1 MQLEIFVLDESSAI
15 QWLKR
20 QLGRKPQSF
29 QDIHPQFLR
38 EIAGWQKYEKLPEL
52 SEMLDQN
59 FLHYGGVGEVPS
71 QIHTYLSTNFKEL
84 RNLPKDHP
92 ALRAKATGRWYVPDP
107 NKAADV
113 EMRRTGILL
122 REFDE
127 YRQSP
132 QRRLRLFRLEAV
144 RAGFFKAYQE
154 QDYETIIKVAEKIP
168 EAVLQEDQKLLLWY
182 DQALTRTGES
192 A

>member
-1 MQLEIFVLDESSAI
+1 M
-15 QWLKR
+15 
-20 QLGRKPQSF
+20 G
-29 QDIHPQFLR
+29 
-38 EIAGWQKYEKLPEL
+38 EIAGRQKYEKLPEL
-52 SEMLDQN
+52 SEMLEQN

-71 QIHTYLSTNFKEL
+71 RIRACLSANFKEL

-107 NKAADV
+107 DKAADM
-113 EMRRTGILL
+113 EMRRTSILL
-122 REFDE
+122 REFEE

-154 QDYETIIKVAEKIP
+154 QDYETIIEVAGQIP

-182 DQALTRTGES
+182 DHALTRTGAS
-192 A
+192 AWRSRD